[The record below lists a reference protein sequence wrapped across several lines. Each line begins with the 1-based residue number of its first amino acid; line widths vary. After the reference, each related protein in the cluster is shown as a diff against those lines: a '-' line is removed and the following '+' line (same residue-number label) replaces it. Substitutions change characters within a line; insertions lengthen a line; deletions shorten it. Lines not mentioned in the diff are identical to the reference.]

1 MTPLMRIKALIRRL
15 EAALT
20 LEVWLVV
27 GLVALAPALSRAT
40 VRRPE
45 PTRQQAA
52 RCLEALSRG
61 AARAVPGATPP
72 GVASAFG
79 IFARGPRAS
88 DGLPATVRLSQS
100 LGALDAAAYYPGAV
114 RLLRRDQ
121 QDALY
126 VVPAMLGPHP
136 VPVACGGRLHTL
148 AARIVQEAS
157 ATAKGLGVCMVETV
171 DVNGDP
177 VHGGHAETASVACL
191 PMRSVGTYAEILPRI
206 QDARDH
212 EYILVPDSVVAVG
225 FQFSG
230 RHLRTITKRDGLIE
244 LPGPVTFTTGPRAPT
259 LATFSRDL
267 ATLLPLRI
275 AIQRTSHPRPSGLV
289 VTLSRTLLDEDRLV
303 ALSGGR
309 GVITWRL

>member
-1 MTPLMRIKALIRRL
+1 MTPLMRIKALVRRL

-20 LEVWLVV
+20 LEVGLVLV
-27 GLVALAPALSRAT
+27 LVALAPALSRAT
-40 VRRPE
+40 IRRPE

-52 RCLEALSRG
+52 RCLAALSRG
-61 AARAVPGATPP
+61 SARAVPGAAPP
-72 GVASAFG
+72 GVASVFG
-79 IFARGPRAS
+79 IFARAPRAS
-88 DGLPATVRLSQS
+88 DGLPGTVRVSQS
-100 LGALDAAAYYPGAV
+100 LGTLGAAAYYPGAV

-126 VVPAMLGPHP
+126 VVPAMLGPRR
-136 VPVACGGRLHTL
+136 VRGACRGRLRAL
-148 AARIVQEAS
+148 AARIVQDPS
-157 ATAKGLGVCMVETV
+157 ATGKGLGVCMVETV

-177 VHGGHAETASVACL
+177 AHGGHAEAASVACL
-191 PMRSVGTYAEILPRI
+191 PLRSVGTYAEILPRI

-212 EYILVPDSVVAVG
+212 EYMLVPDSVTAVG

-230 RHLRTITKRDGLIE
+230 HHLRTITKRDGLIE

-275 AIQRTSHPRPSGLV
+275 AIQRTSHPRPFGLV

-303 ALSGGR
+303 ALTGGR
-309 GVITWRL
+309 GLITWRL